1 MNNELPLDFLAAS
14 YGLKSDDADTCD
26 FCGNISGKDNLFAGI
41 EASICVEC
49 AGLAKFTID
58 SLKGKLKTNRRMI
71 MNKYRDKSD
80 FEINKAVAVYLG
92 YTAKY
97 ENESV
102 TVFRNNNG
110 GMPLV
115 VSATADGSDNFDP
128 CNNPSDAMPIVI
140 ENGISLI
147 KEDDHYI
154 AASTD
159 VGIEGYIGAPEL
171 MLYGLGWL
179 SKDKNPYRAAME
191 VFLMMK
197 DAENEK

>member
-1 MNNELPLDFLAAS
+1 M
-14 YGLKSDDADTCD
+14 T
-26 FCGNISGKDNLFAGI
+26 
-41 EASICVEC
+41 
-49 AGLAKFTID
+49 T
-58 SLKGKLKTNRRMI
+58 T
-71 MNKYRDKSD
+71 DKSD
-80 FEINKAVAVYLG
+80 FEINKDVAVII
-92 YTAKY
+92 
-97 ENESV
+97 
-102 TVFRNNNG
+102 NG
-110 GMPLV
+110 TDAV
-115 VSATADGSDNFDP
+115 VEKFGRIYINDEDRSAMVSFSP
-128 CNNPSDAMPIVI
+128 CNNPYDAMPIII

-197 DAENEK
+197 EAENEK

>member
-1 MNNELPLDFLAAS
+1 
-14 YGLKSDDADTCD
+14 
-26 FCGNISGKDNLFAGI
+26 
-41 EASICVEC
+41 
-49 AGLAKFTID
+49 
-58 SLKGKLKTNRRMI
+58 

-80 FEINKAVAVYLG
+80 FEINKAVAEYYLTRAYRFNSADEVVELIDIDLSCEFG
-92 YTAKY
+92 SKINRVDTQ
-97 ENESV
+97 
-102 TVFRNNNG
+102 TV
-110 GMPLV
+110 
-115 VSATADGSDNFDP
+115 STFDP
-128 CNNPSDAMPIVI
+128 CNTPADAMPIII

-159 VGIEGYIGAPEL
+159 VGIEGYIGAHEL

-191 VFLMMK
+191 LFLMMK